1 MWEYLFL
8 WDNVMGVFNHLQNA
22 FLCQCRSRK
31 KEKESK
37 DGGGKSSSEEAGKA
51 AAGHDLKEINGP
63 SKLF

>member
-1 MWEYLFL
+1 MLRVS
-8 WDNVMGVFNHLQNA
+8 DPLQNA

-51 AAGHDLKEINGP
+51 AGQDLKDINGP
-63 SKLF
+63 SKLLKKY

>member
-1 MWEYLFL
+1 
-8 WDNVMGVFNHLQNA
+8 MGVFNHLQNA

-63 SKLF
+63 SKLCFR